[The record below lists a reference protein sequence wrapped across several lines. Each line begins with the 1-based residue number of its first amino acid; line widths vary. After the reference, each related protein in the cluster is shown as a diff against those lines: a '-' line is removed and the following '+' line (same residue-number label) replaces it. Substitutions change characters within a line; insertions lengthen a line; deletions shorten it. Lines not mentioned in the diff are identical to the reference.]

1 MVKAL
6 LMIYLVWGM
15 NWVVMKTAN
24 TFFPPITFVAYRFLF
39 GAIVLLAVWRWLGLP
54 LPKKKY
60 WPWIFLTGVLQMG
73 LNNIAAQTSMVTL
86 GAGMVSVLNYSMPI
100 FAAVMAHFLLGE
112 KLTWRKGA
120 GIILSLA
127 GMVVLM
133 DIQAGGDVTAI
144 LIGLLSAVFW
154 GLASIFVKLKL
165 SDVNAISLTAWQM
178 VCAAVTLFIYTTL
191 VPQGPVIWNQASILC
206 LLYNGVLAS
215 ALAFFLWSWILQH
228 IEVSKA
234 SVAVLAVPVVG
245 VVGGIIFL
253 DEPMTLHI
261 LLGMVMIMAGIYTVV
276 TARAK
281 VRTVEKRLSGS
292 HSGE

>member
-1 MVKAL
+1 MAKAL
-6 LMIYLVWGM
+6 CLIYLIWGM

-39 GAIVLLAVWRWLGLP
+39 GALVLLSVWFWLHLP

-60 WPWIFLTGVLQMG
+60 WPWIFLTGILQMG
-73 LNNIAAQTSMVTL
+73 LNNIAAQTSMLTL

-112 KLTWRKGA
+112 RLTWRKGA
-120 GIILSLA
+120 GIVLAIA
-127 GMVVLM
+127 GMAVLM
-133 DIQAGGDVTAI
+133 DVHAGGDVTAI
-144 LIGLLSAVFW
+144 CIGLLSAVFW

-165 SDVNAISLTAWQM
+165 SDVNAISLTTWQM
-178 VCAAVTLFIYTTL
+178 VCASLSLLAYTAI
-191 VPQGPVIWNQASILC
+191 VPQGEVIWNTESVLC
-206 LLYNGVLAS
+206 LIYNGVLAS

-245 VVGGIIFL
+245 VVGGIL
-253 DEPMTLHI
+253 CLGEPMTLHI
-261 LLGMVMIMAGIYTVV
+261 FFGMIMIMAGIYIVV
-276 TARAK
+276 TH
-281 VRTVEKRLSGS
+281 KRQPA
-292 HSGE
+292 

>member
-1 MVKAL
+1 MTKAL
-6 LMIYLVWGM
+6 CLIYLIWGM

-39 GAIVLLAVWRWLGLP
+39 GALVLLSVWFWLHLP

-60 WPWIFLTGVLQMG
+60 WPWIFLTGILQMG
-73 LNNIAAQTSMVTL
+73 LNNIAAQTSMLTL

-112 KLTWRKGA
+112 RLTWRKGA
-120 GIILSLA
+120 GIVLAIA
-127 GMVVLM
+127 GMAVLM
-133 DIQAGGDVTAI
+133 DVHAGGDVTAI
-144 LIGLLSAVFW
+144 CIGLLSAVFW

-165 SDVNAISLTAWQM
+165 SDVNPISLTTWQM
-178 VCAAVTLFIYTTL
+178 VCASLSLLAYTAI
-191 VPQGPVIWNQASILC
+191 VPQGEVIWNTESVLC
-206 LLYNGVLAS
+206 LIYNGVLAS

-245 VVGGIIFL
+245 VVGGIL
-253 DEPMTLHI
+253 SLGEPITLHI
-261 LLGMVMIMAGIYTVV
+261 FFGMIMIMAGIYIVV
-276 TARAK
+276 TH
-281 VRTVEKRLSGS
+281 KRQPA
-292 HSGE
+292 

>member
-1 MVKAL
+1 MAKAL
-6 LMIYLVWGM
+6 CLIYLIWGM

-39 GAIVLLAVWRWLGLP
+39 GALVLLSVWFWLHLP

-60 WPWIFLTGVLQMG
+60 WPWIFLTGILQMG
-73 LNNIAAQTSMVTL
+73 LNNIAAQTSMLTL

-112 KLTWRKGA
+112 RLTWRKGA
-120 GIILSLA
+120 GIVLAIA
-127 GMVVLM
+127 GMAVLM
-133 DIQAGGDVTAI
+133 DVHAGGDVTAI
-144 LIGLLSAVFW
+144 CIGLLSAVFW

-165 SDVNAISLTAWQM
+165 ADVNPISLTTWQM
-178 VCAAVTLFIYTTL
+178 VCASLSLLAYTAI
-191 VPQGPVIWNQASILC
+191 VPQGEFVWNAESVLC
-206 LLYNGVLAS
+206 LIYNGVLAS

-245 VVGGIIFL
+245 VVGGIL
-253 DEPMTLHI
+253 CLGEPMTLHI
-261 LLGMVMIMAGIYTVV
+261 FFGMIMIMAGIYIVV
-276 TARAK
+276 TH
-281 VRTVEKRLSGS
+281 KRQPA
-292 HSGE
+292 

>member
-1 MVKAL
+1 MAKAL
-6 LMIYLVWGM
+6 CLIYLIWGM

-39 GAIVLLAVWRWLGLP
+39 GALVLLSVWFWLHLP

-60 WPWIFLTGVLQMG
+60 WPWIFLTGILQMG
-73 LNNIAAQTSMVTL
+73 LNNIAAQTSMLTL

-112 KLTWRKGA
+112 RLTWRKGA
-120 GIILSLA
+120 GIVLAIA
-127 GMVVLM
+127 GMAVLM
-133 DIQAGGDVTAI
+133 DVHAGGDVTAI
-144 LIGLLSAVFW
+144 CIGLLSAVFW

-165 SDVNAISLTAWQM
+165 SDVNPISLTTWQM
-178 VCAAVTLFIYTTL
+178 VCASLSLLAYTAI
-191 VPQGPVIWNQASILC
+191 VPQGEVIWNTESVLC
-206 LLYNGVLAS
+206 LIYNGVLAS

-245 VVGGIIFL
+245 VVGGIL
-253 DEPMTLHI
+253 CLGEPMTRHI
-261 LLGMVMIMAGIYTVV
+261 FFGMLMIMAGIYIVV
-276 TARAK
+276 TN
-281 VRTVEKRLSGS
+281 KRPSQS
-292 HSGE
+292 

>member
-1 MVKAL
+1 MAKAL
-6 LMIYLVWGM
+6 CLIYLIWGM

-39 GAIVLLAVWRWLGLP
+39 GALVLLSVWFWLHLP

-60 WPWIFLTGVLQMG
+60 WPWIFLTGILQMG
-73 LNNIAAQTSMVTL
+73 LNNIAAQTSMLTL

-112 KLTWRKGA
+112 RLTWRKGA
-120 GIILSLA
+120 GIVLAIA
-127 GMVVLM
+127 GMAVLM
-133 DIQAGGDVTAI
+133 DVHAGGDVTAI
-144 LIGLLSAVFW
+144 CIGLLSAVFW

-165 SDVNAISLTAWQM
+165 SDVNPISLTTWQM
-178 VCAAVTLFIYTTL
+178 VCASLSLLAYTAI
-191 VPQGPVIWNQASILC
+191 VPQGEVIWNTESVLC
-206 LLYNGVLAS
+206 LIYNGVLAS

-245 VVGGIIFL
+245 VVGGIL
-253 DEPMTLHI
+253 CLGEPMTLHI
-261 LLGMVMIMAGIYTVV
+261 FFGMIMIMAGIYIVV
-276 TARAK
+276 MH
-281 VRTVEKRLSGS
+281 KRQPA
-292 HSGE
+292 